1 MSKLEVKSVERFLG
15 TGINYAY
22 AIKAGPW
29 IFLTGHEA
37 SDFEKGI
44 PGDVAGHP
52 GFPSFGLPRFRREG
66 DYILTR
72 IRKILREFGSD
83 LPNGVRLDQFYKNI
97 NAVDPYHLARK
108 ANFGGYIPPS
118 TSVIMDRLLTGDTN
132 ISTSMI
138 AVVPGK
144 DWEVIRIKT
153 SGINAPASSGFAPA
167 ITCNEFV
174 FVAGQMASDAE
185 GLDPKAHMPEH
196 SRWHG
201 SEIRLQTHYLIRD
214 RLEPALKGAGSSLK
228 QSIKAQVY
236 IQERLDAVPDFM
248 HVWNEYFSDIPCAL
262 TVVPTADFNTKGGI
276 IEINLIALTDGASRR
291 KEVITADV
299 PKMASYGPCVKV
311 GEFLF
316 PSGLMAVGADG
327 HVIDGSRSADY
338 SAVAHAGWTQADAV
352 YSYAEAYCKAAGTSM
367 QNMLRAQYYVTDAR
381 EFAGISAA
389 WMSRYGKQ
397 PHPFLVVEV
406 PDDMLAMHAVL
417 TADFWIHTAA

>member
-22 AIKAGPW
+22 AVKAGPW

-37 SDFEKGI
+37 IDFEKGV
-44 PGDVAGHP
+44 PSEVAGHP

-66 DYILTR
+66 DYILAR
-72 IRKILREFGSD
+72 IRKTLREFGSD

-108 ANFGGYIPPS
+108 ANFGDYIPPS
-118 TSVIMDRLLTGDTN
+118 TSVIMNRLFTGSTN

-144 DWEVIRIKT
+144 DWEVNRIRT
-153 SGINAPASSGFAPA
+153 AGINAPVSSGFAPA

-201 SEIRLQTHYLIRD
+201 SEIRLQTHYLVKD

-228 QSIKAQVY
+228 QSVKAQVY
-236 IQERLDAVPDFM
+236 IQDGLDAVPDFL
-248 HVWNEYFSDIPCAL
+248 HVWNEYFADIPCAL

-276 IEINLIALTDGASRR
+276 IEINLIALKDGASRR
-291 KEVITADV
+291 KQVITADV
-299 PKMASYGPCVKV
+299 PKMAAYGPCVKV

-316 PSGLMAVGADG
+316 PSALMAVGADG
-327 HVIDGSRSADY
+327 HIVGGSSSADHN
-338 SAVAHAGWTQADAV
+338 AVAHAGSTQANTV

-381 EFAGISAA
+381 EFAGISSA
-389 WMSRYGKQ
+389 WIARYGKQ
-397 PHPFLVVEV
+397 PHPFVVVEV
-406 PDDMLAMHAVL
+406 PDDMLAKHAVL
-417 TADFWIHTAA
+417 TADFWIYAES